1 VTGEAVRGEAVTEE
15 AVREEA
21 VTEDA
26 VGVVKV
32 VEARAAG
39 MIAGVMEA
47 AREGVTAA
55 EATVVVVTAGRHTL
69 RTLS

>member
-1 VTGEAVRGEAVTEE
+1 MT
-15 AVREEA
+15 EEA